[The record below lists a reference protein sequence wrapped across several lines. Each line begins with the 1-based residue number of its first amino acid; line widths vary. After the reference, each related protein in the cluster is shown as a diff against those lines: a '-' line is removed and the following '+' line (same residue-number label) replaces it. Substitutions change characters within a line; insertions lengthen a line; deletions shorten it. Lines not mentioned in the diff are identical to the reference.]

1 MSHLTTFG
9 IPLLSPDVSHNAG
22 RAFAEHLE
30 HQYGHPIRLV
40 VPASYSELADGLAEG
55 RIDFGWLPPVEA
67 YLLSDHTGVELL
79 LQAKRGGKGH
89 YFALLFVRDDSKLKS
104 FDDLNGKRMGYVHRR
119 SASGYLMAATE
130 LRKLGIEIADPPR
143 FLGSH
148 GRVVEAVISGEVD
161 AGSTYGTLKGDRNK
175 LDVVDAG
182 WRQLA
187 PDDKVAIRCIGA
199 AGPIPTDTICAWLG
213 TSRGSRKK
221 LIESFAALGKKK
233 ETQKI
238 MTALFGTHQFVK
250 PDGDAAVRLARALLR
265 EPRPEVDG

>member
-30 HQYGHPIRLV
+30 RQYGDPIRLV

-89 YFALLFVRDDSKLKS
+89 YFALVFVRADSELKS
-104 FDDLNGKRMGYVHRR
+104 FEDLSGKRVGYVHRR

-130 LRKLGIEIADPPR
+130 LRRAGIVPAEPAK

-161 AGSTYGTLKGDRNK
+161 AGSTYGTLKGDRKK
-175 LDVVDAG
+175 LDVIDAG
-182 WRQLA
+182 WLQLA
-187 PDDKVAIRCIGA
+187 PDKAVSMRCIGA

-213 TSRGSRKK
+213 TSRGSRTR
-221 LIESFAALGKKK
+221 LIESFAALGKKE

-238 MTALFGTHQFVK
+238 MTRLFGTHLFVE
-250 PDGDAAVRLARALLR
+250 PDGDAATRLARALLR
-265 EPRPEVDG
+265 QPRPDPNL